1 MCSIELLIERAAP
14 RFLSDPLDEVVSNTP
29 TNSSPE
35 VTMSTITFAPHASF
49 QPRSVRLTRR
59 GRLVVFTFG
68 VLLAFALGV
77 WFAAGSTATRDS
89 GVEQVEIVSVA
100 PGETLWDIAS
110 DATDGNVGDM
120 VHRIQDMNSLDS
132 SMVYAG
138 QKLRVP
144 TDG

>member
-1 MCSIELLIERAAP
+1 
-14 RFLSDPLDEVVSNTP
+14 
-29 TNSSPE
+29 
-35 VTMSTITFAPHASF
+35 MSTITFSPQISYR
-49 QPRSVRLTRR
+49 PSTVRLTRR
-59 GRLVVFTFG
+59 GRLVVFTLG

-77 WFAAGSTATRDS
+77 WFAAGSTATKES
-89 GVEQVEIVSVA
+89 GVEQVEVVTVA
-100 PGETLWDIAS
+100 PGETLWDIAG

-120 VHRIQDMNSLDS
+120 VARIQDMNSLDS